1 MRRDLGDFQTPPE
14 LASAVLESLGSIG
27 RKWSRVLEPTCGQG
41 RFLAALL
48 AQASPPREIQAIEIQ
63 GNHCAAARAISKSD
77 ATARGVRVR
86 IHQADLFGVDL
97 TSDLIWAE
105 NGPLLVLGNPPW
117 VTAAELGRLGASVR
131 PPKRRMDGLGGL
143 AALTG
148 ASNFDV
154 AEAVWL
160 KLIAELADQK
170 ATIALLCKTSVA
182 RRILERAHRTRLPI
196 ATASVRRLDAARW
209 FGAAVD
215 ACLFQAELGTAG
227 RLRDVPVYDGLT
239 QRSPE
244 SVMSFAGGWLVAD
257 RDSLL
262 RIGRGRWS
270 MPVDLASGIEAR
282 RGRRHGAAPRRS
294 GRPTDKPKWRDPRR

>member
-1 MRRDLGDFQTPPE
+1 MVAR
-14 LASAVLESLGSIG
+14 
-27 RKWSRVLEPTCGQG
+27 LEPTCGQG
-41 RFLAALL
+41 RFLAAAL

-117 VTAAELGRLGASVR
+117 VTAAELGRLGRACATE
-131 PPKRRMDGLGGL
+131 RRMDGLGGL

-257 RDSLL
+257 RALYSVSAVADGACPLTWRQGLKHDAAAVMEL
-262 RIGRGRWS
+262 RRDAPAGQLTNRSGEILDVEPEFVFPLAKGS
-270 MPVDLASGIEAR
+270 DLAL
-282 RGRRHGAAPRRS
+282 GR
-294 GRPTDKPKWRDPRR
+294 KPPVPYEPCW